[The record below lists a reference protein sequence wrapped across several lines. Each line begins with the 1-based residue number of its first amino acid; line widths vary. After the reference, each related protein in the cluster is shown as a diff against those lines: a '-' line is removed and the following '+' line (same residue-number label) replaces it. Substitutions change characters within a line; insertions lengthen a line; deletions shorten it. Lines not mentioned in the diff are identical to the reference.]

1 MLRFFIILLLASKLE
16 RLIVNINQCA
26 FIFKKMFTKL
36 SRIILRNRILII
48 VLISAFTVYMAFEA
62 RSVKL
67 SYENTSLLSLKD
79 SAMIEYQNFKK
90 QYGEN
95 GNVLMIGI
103 KTSGIFQLDQFTA
116 LYDLGDSIRAID
128 GVQDVISMTRG
139 INLIKNESTHQFDY
153 LPLVKKR
160 PNTQQEVDSLKNTI
174 LGLKFYE
181 GILYNPKTN
190 AALMAI
196 TLDKNKL
203 NDRSR
208 IELVA
213 NIVKTGT
220 TYQKK
225 NNVEIHYSGMP
236 YIRTIT
242 MQKVK
247 QELFIFVLMSVA
259 IAALIMFLFFKSV
272 KVVLSS
278 LLIVAISIVWVLG
291 STVLFNFKITILT
304 GVIPSLIIIIAI
316 ENCIYILNKYH
327 WEYRSH
333 GNKIKALIRVVQ
345 RIGFASLMTNA
356 ATALGFA
363 AFILI
368 PNQMLR
374 EFGIVTALNIMLE
387 YVLCILLLPII
398 FSFIDPPTAKHV
410 KHLDS
415 NFFGAILKKII
426 YLISYR
432 RHLIYGI
439 AAAMLLIGFLGISMM
454 KTSGKIVDDFRKDD
468 PIYLD
473 LKFFEN
479 NFGGVMPFEISID
492 TKKKNGV
499 MIGSTVDKINELQ
512 KVINTYPEF
521 SKPLSIAELFKF
533 SKQAYFGGDSSMYS
547 MPNNVEKG
555 FIMGYLPKHQ
565 NGMKTNLL
573 YSYLDSTKQ
582 YTRVSFQMADIGTH
596 HMDSLMAKIHP
607 QIDSI
612 FSPKKY
618 NVKVTGNSVV
628 YARGTNFLIRNLFDS
643 VLIAIVMISLL
654 MALLFSSFRMIL
666 VSMIPNII
674 PLLITAAIMGF
685 AGIPIKPSTI
695 IVFSIALGIS
705 VDNAI
710 QYLSRYRHELKVT
723 KGDIKQSA
731 ISALHEAGF
740 SMIYTSIVLVLGF
753 SVFIVSSF
761 GGTQALGI
769 LISTTLLIAMF
780 FNMMVLPSLLL
791 TLDKRLTSKDFIEPI
806 IEIYDDEDLNEYDE
820 NPATEFD
827 PKEPDQKN

>member
-1 MLRFFIILLLASKLE
+1 
-16 RLIVNINQCA
+16 
-26 FIFKKMFTKL
+26 MFTKI
-36 SRIILRNRILII
+36 SRIILRNRILLII
-48 VLISAFTVYMAFEA
+48 LISVFTAYMAFEA
-62 RSVKL
+62 LSVKL
-67 SYENTSLLSLKD
+67 SYENTSLLASKD
-79 SAMIEYQNFKK
+79 SAMIDYQKFKA
-90 QYGEN
+90 QFGED

-103 KTSGIFQLDQFTA
+103 KDPDIFRLEHFKGW
-116 LYDLGDSIRAID
+116 YDLGDSIRAID
-128 GVQDVISMTRG
+128 GVQEVISFTRG
-139 INLIKNESTHQFDY
+139 INLVKNEATHQFDY
-153 LPLVKKR
+153 YPLVRQR
-160 PNTQQEVDSLKNTI
+160 PSTQAEVDSLKNTI
-174 LGLKFYE
+174 LGLKFYK
-181 GILYNPKTN
+181 GILYNPAAN

-203 NDRSR
+203 NDRTR
-208 IELVA
+208 IALVDDIRKA
-213 NIVKTGT
+213 AEVYK
-220 TYQKK
+220 QLSK
-225 NNVEIHYSGMP
+225 VEIHYSGMP
-236 YIRTIT
+236 YIRTVT

-247 QELFIFVLMSVA
+247 KELFIFVLMSMA
-259 IAALIMFLFFKSV
+259 ISAIIMLLFFKSM

-291 STVLFNFKITILT
+291 TTVFFHFKITILT

-333 GNKIKALIRVVQ
+333 GNKMKALIRVVQ

-363 AFILI
+363 AFIVI

-374 EFGIVTALNIMLE
+374 EFGIITALNIMLE
-387 YVLCILLLPII
+387 YLLCIVLLPII
-398 FSFIDPPTAKHV
+398 FSFINPPTPKHV

-415 NFFGAILKKII
+415 NFFGAIINKII
-426 YLISYR
+426 YMISFR
-432 RHLIYGI
+432 RNLIYGI
-439 AAAMLLIGFLGISMM
+439 AGGLLIIGFWGISMM
-454 KTSGKIVDDFRKDD
+454 KTSGKIVDDFEKDD

-499 MIGSTVDKINELQ
+499 FAGSTLDKINELQ
-512 KVINTYPEF
+512 NMVNSYPEF

-547 MPNNVEKG
+547 MPGTVEKG
-555 FIMGYLPKHQ
+555 FIMGYLPKNQ
-565 NGMKTNLL
+565 KDKNTNLL
-573 YSYLDSTKQ
+573 YSYLDSTKR
-582 YTRVSFQMADIGTH
+582 YTRVSFQMADIGTR
-596 HMDSLMAKIHP
+596 HMDSLMTQIHP
-607 QIDSI
+607 RIDSI
-612 FSPKKY
+612 FNPTKY
-618 NVKVTGNSVV
+618 KVIVTGNSVV
-628 YARGTNFLIRNLFDS
+628 YARGTNFLIHNLFES
-643 VLIAIVMISLL
+643 VVIAIVMISLL

-723 KGDIKQSA
+723 NGSIKQSA
-731 ISALHEAGF
+731 ISALREAGF

-753 SVFIVSSF
+753 SVFIVSGF
-761 GGTQALGI
+761 GGTQALGV

-780 FNMMVLPSLLL
+780 FNIMVLPSLLL
-791 TLDKRLTSKDFIEPI
+791 TLDKRLASKDFIEPI
-806 IEIYDDEDLNEYDE
+806 VEIYDDEDLDE
-820 NPATEFD
+820 EKKMEVEDTEL
-827 PKEPDQKN
+827 

>member
-1 MLRFFIILLLASKLE
+1 
-16 RLIVNINQCA
+16 
-26 FIFKKMFTKL
+26 MFTRI
-36 SRIILRNRILII
+36 SRIILRNRILLI
-48 VLISAFTVYMAFEA
+48 VLISVFTAYMAFEA
-62 RSVKL
+62 LSVKL
-67 SYENTSLLSLKD
+67 SYENSSLLAAKD
-79 SAMIEYQNFKK
+79 SAMVEYQKFKA
-90 QYGEN
+90 QFGED

-103 KTSGIFQLDQFTA
+103 KDPEIFRLEHFNA
-116 LYDLGDSIRAID
+116 WYELGDSIRAID
-128 GVQDVISMTRG
+128 GVQEVISITRG
-139 INLIKNESTHQFDY
+139 INLFKNEGTHQFDY
-153 LPLVKKR
+153 FPLVKQR
-160 PNTQQEVDSLKNTI
+160 PSTQEEVDSLKNMI

-181 GILYNPKTN
+181 GILYNPTTN
-190 AALMAI
+190 AALMAV

-203 NDRSR
+203 NDRTR
-208 IELVA
+208 IALVDKIKKTA
-213 NIVKTGT
+213 DAYEQVNKVK
-220 TYQKK
+220 
-225 NNVEIHYSGMP
+225 IHYSGMP

-247 QELFIFVLMSVA
+247 RELFIFVLMSMA
-259 IAALIMFLFFKSV
+259 IAAIIMLLFFKSM

-291 STVLFNFKITILT
+291 TTVFFNFKITILT

-333 GNKIKALIRVVQ
+333 GNKMKALIRVVQ

-363 AFILI
+363 AFIVI

-374 EFGIVTALNIMLE
+374 EFGIITALNIMLE
-387 YVLCILLLPII
+387 YLLCIILLPII
-398 FSFIDPPTAKHV
+398 FSFIDPPTPKHV

-415 NFFGAILKKII
+415 NFFGAIINKII
-426 YLISYR
+426 YMISFR
-432 RHLIYGI
+432 RNLIYGI
-439 AAAMLLIGFLGISMM
+439 AGGLLLIGFWGISMM
-454 KTSGKIVDDFRKDD
+454 KTSGKIVDDFEKDD

-499 MIGSTVDKINELQ
+499 FVGSTLDKINELQ
-512 KVINTYPEF
+512 KMVNTYPEF

-547 MPNNVEKG
+547 MPGTVEKG
-555 FIMGYLPKHQ
+555 FILGYLPKNQ
-565 NGMKTNLL
+565 KGKNNNLL
-573 YSYLDSTKQ
+573 FSYLDSTKR
-582 YTRVSFQMADIGTH
+582 YTRVSFQMADIGTR

-607 QIDSI
+607 RIDSI
-612 FSPKKY
+612 FSSEKY
-618 NVKVTGNSVV
+618 KVSVTGNSVV
-628 YARGTNFLIRNLFDS
+628 YARGTNFLIHNLFES

-723 KGDIKQSA
+723 NGSIKQSA
-731 ISALHEAGF
+731 ISALREAGF

-753 SVFIVSSF
+753 SVFIVSEF
-761 GGTQALGI
+761 GGTQALGV

-780 FNMMVLPSLLL
+780 FNIMVLPSLLL
-791 TLDKRLTSKDFIEPI
+791 TLDKRLASKDFIEPI
-806 IEIYDDEDLNEYDE
+806 VEIYDEYDFD
-820 NPATEFD
+820 EFE
-827 PKEPDQKN
+827 KIEAEEPDQEEQDSKK

>member
-1 MLRFFIILLLASKLE
+1 MAYK
-16 RLIVNINQCA
+16 A
-26 FIFKKMFTKL
+26 F
-36 SRIILRNRILII
+36 N
-48 VLISAFTVYMAFEA
+48 
-62 RSVKL
+62 VKL
-67 SYENTSLLSLKD
+67 SYDNSSLLSDKD
-79 SAMIEYQNFKK
+79 SVMAEYQKFKK
-90 QYGEN
+90 QYGED

-103 KTSGIFQLDQFTA
+103 KDPEIFQMNHFNGWF
-116 LYDLGDSIRAID
+116 DLGNSIREIE
-128 GVQDVISMTRG
+128 GVQEVISMTRG
-139 INLIKNESTHQFDY
+139 INLVKNDSTHQFDY
-153 LPLVKKR
+153 APLVKQR
-160 PNTQQEVDSLKNTI
+160 PSTQSEVDSLRNTI

-181 GILYNPKTN
+181 GMLHNPKTK
-190 AALMAI
+190 ASLMAI
-196 TLDKNKL
+196 TLDKTKL
-203 NDRSR
+203 NDRTR
-208 IELVA
+208 IALVA
-213 NIVKTGT
+213 NIVKAAEAFR
-220 TYQKK
+220 QQ

-242 MQKVK
+242 MQKIK
-247 QELFIFVLMSVA
+247 HELFLFILMSIA
-259 IAALIMFLFFKSV
+259 IAAAIMLLFFKSM

-278 LLIVAISIVWVLG
+278 LLIVAISIIWVMG
-291 STVLFNFKITILT
+291 SIVLFNFKITILT
-304 GVIPSLIIIIAI
+304 GVIPSLIVIIAI

-363 AFILI
+363 AFIVI
-368 PNQMLR
+368 PNQLLR
-374 EFGIVTALNIMLE
+374 EFGIITALNIMLE
-387 YVLCILLLPII
+387 YLLCIVLLPII

-415 NFFGAILKKII
+415 HFFGTIIRKII
-426 YLISYR
+426 YMISYR
-432 RHLIYGI
+432 RNLIYGI
-439 AAAMLLIGFLGISMM
+439 AGGLVLVGFLGISMM
-454 KTSGKIVDDFRKDD
+454 KTSGKIVDDFQKDD
-468 PIYLD
+468 PIYVD

-499 MIGSTVDKINELQ
+499 FVGATLDKINELQ
-512 KVINTYPEF
+512 KMINSYPEF

-555 FIMGYLPKHQ
+555 FIMGYLPKNQ
-565 NGMKTNLL
+565 KGKSNNLL
-573 YSYLDSTKQ
+573 FAYLDSTKR
-582 YTRVSFQMADIGTH
+582 YTRVSFQMADIGTK

-612 FSPKKY
+612 FSPAKY
-618 NVKVTGNSVV
+618 NISVTGNSVV
-628 YARGTNFLIRNLFDS
+628 YARGTNFLIHNLFES
-643 VLIAIVMISLL
+643 VLIAIALISLL

-723 KGDIKQSA
+723 NGNIKRSA
-731 ISALHEAGF
+731 ISALNEAGF

-753 SVFIVSSF
+753 SVFIVSGF

-780 FNMMVLPSLLL
+780 FNIMVLPSLLL
-791 TLDKRLTSKDFIEPI
+791 TLDKRLTSKAFTEPI
-806 IEIYDDEDLNEYDE
+806 VEIYDDEDLNENTAEDFDLEDDE
-820 NPATEFD
+820 V
-827 PKEPDQKN
+827 KK

>member
-1 MLRFFIILLLASKLE
+1 
-16 RLIVNINQCA
+16 
-26 FIFKKMFTKL
+26 MFTKL
-36 SRIILRNRILII
+36 SRILLRNRILLI
-48 VLISAFTVYMAFEA
+48 VLISIFTLYMAFEA
-62 RSVKL
+62 QKVKL
-67 SYENTSLLSLKD
+67 SYDSTSLLSTND
-79 SAMIEYQNFKK
+79 SAMIDYQKFKA
-90 QYGEN
+90 QYGED

-103 KTSGIFQLDQFTA
+103 RNPGIFRIEQFNA
-116 LYDLGDSIRAID
+116 WYDLGDSIRSIN
-128 GVQDVISMTRG
+128 GVQEVVSMTRG
-139 INLIKNESTHQFDY
+139 INLIKNEVTHQFDY
-153 LPLVKKR
+153 APLVKQR
-160 PNTQQEVDSLKNTI
+160 PTSQQEVDSLKNTI

-181 GILYNPKTN
+181 GILYNSKTD
-190 AALMAI
+190 ATLMAI
-196 TLDKNKL
+196 TLDKKKL

-208 IELVA
+208 IALVA
-213 NIVKTGT
+213 NIVKAATA
-220 TYQKK
+220 YQNQSKT
-225 NNVEIHYSGMP
+225 EIHYSGMP

-247 QELFIFVLMSVA
+247 RELFLFVLMSMA
-259 IAALIMFLFFKSV
+259 IAALIMLLFFKSM
-272 KVVLSS
+272 KVVMSS

-291 STVLFNFKITILT
+291 TTVLFNFKITILT

-368 PNQMLR
+368 PNQMLK
-374 EFGIVTALNIMLE
+374 EFGIITALNIMLE
-387 YVLCILLLPII
+387 YVLCIILLPII
-398 FSFIDPPTAKHV
+398 FSFIDPPTRKHI

-415 NFFGAILKKII
+415 NFFGGIINKII

-432 RHLIYGI
+432 RNLIYGI
-439 AAAMLLIGFLGISMM
+439 AGGLVLIGLWGISMM
-454 KTSGKIVDDFRKDD
+454 KTSGKIVDDFQAND

-499 MIGSTVDKINELQ
+499 MAGSTIDKINEMQ
-512 KVINTYPEF
+512 KMINTYPEF
-521 SKPLSIAELFKF
+521 SKPLSVAELFKF

-547 MPNNVEKG
+547 MPGNVEKG
-555 FIMGYLPKHQ
+555 FIMGYLPKNQ
-565 NGMKTNLL
+565 KGKNNNLL
-573 YSYLDSTKQ
+573 NSFLDSTKR

-607 QIDSI
+607 QIESI
-612 FSPKKY
+612 LNPEKY
-618 NVKVTGNSVV
+618 NVVVTGNSVV
-628 YARGTNFLIRNLFDS
+628 YARGTNFLIHNLFSS
-643 VLIAIVMISLL
+643 VLIAIAMISLL

-674 PLLITAAIMGF
+674 PLLVTAAIMGF

-710 QYLSRYRHELKVT
+710 QYLSRYRHELKMT
-723 KGDIKQSA
+723 NGAIRQSA
-731 ISALHEAGF
+731 ISALREAGF

-753 SVFIVSSF
+753 SVFIISSF

-791 TLDKRLTSKDFIEPI
+791 TLDKRLTSKDFIEPMV
-806 IEIYDDEDLNEYDE
+806 EIYDDEDLKQESNSDKS
-820 NPATEFD
+820 NFD
-827 PKEPDQKN
+827 LKD